1 VQANLPVF
9 SNAKNHRHDPHVPLI
24 VPTINLSHMEL
35 LPHQRKLH
43 GISKGFLI
51 CNSNCSLVGIAV
63 PFAALQNAF
72 GPIECA
78 SVVTMQAIS
87 GGGYPGVPSMEILD
101 NVVPYIDGEEEKI
114 QVEARKVLGSID
126 FKTMTVAE
134 QSQLRISAA
143 CNRVAVM
150 DGHLACV
157 SLRFERKPP
166 NMKCVKEALATYIS
180 RAQTL
185 GCPSAPSNAIVLM
198 EELDRP
204 QPRLDRDMQNGFTV
218 SVGRLR
224 EDESGIFDLKFVS
237 LSHNSKSSSE
247 D

>member
-1 VQANLPVF
+1 
-9 SNAKNHRHDPHVPLI
+9 
-24 VPTINLSHMEL
+24 MEL
-35 LPHQRKLH
+35 VPHQRKLQ

-87 GGGYPGVPSMEILD
+87 GGGYPGVSSMDILD
-101 NVVPYIDGEEEKI
+101 NVVPYIGGEEEKI
-114 QVEARKVLGSID
+114 QAEARKVLGSID
-126 FKTMTVAE
+126 FETMTVAE

-157 SLRFERKPP
+157 SLRFKKKPS
-166 NMKCVKEALATYIS
+166 NMKYVKEALANYIS
-180 RAQTL
+180 PAQTL
-185 GCPSAPSNAIVLM
+185 GCPSAPSKAIVLM

-204 QPRLDRDMQNGFTV
+204 QPRLDRDMENGFTV

-237 LSHNSKSSSE
+237 LSHNSKFSSK